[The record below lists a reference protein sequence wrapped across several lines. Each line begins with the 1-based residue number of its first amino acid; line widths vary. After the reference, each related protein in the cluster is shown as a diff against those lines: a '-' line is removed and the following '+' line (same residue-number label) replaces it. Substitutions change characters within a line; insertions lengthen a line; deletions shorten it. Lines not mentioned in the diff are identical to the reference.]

1 MDLLITILAFVGIFG
16 LLIFVH
22 EAGHFLVAKRNG
34 IKVEE
39 FAFGLPL
46 LPAIFRTT
54 RGETQYSI
62 YPVPLGGFVKMLG
75 EDGGS
80 RSKRSFAAKPRL
92 VRAKVLAAGVAMNA
106 LLAVVLLTVGF
117 LLKMPP
123 LVLCASDYPATTYQ
137 NDVTIRAIS
146 ESGPAREAG
155 LENGDVI
162 RAIDGQPI
170 ECYPQVPERLQEHP
184 GQPVALAI
192 ERNGQPQ
199 TVTVTPRPTGDAAA
213 GTIGIAPR
221 DDYQSI
227 DYPWYLA
234 PYLAVIE
241 SGAIVVQ
248 NVNAIG
254 DVFGQ
259 IFTSGSVPEGVS
271 GPVGIAKLTG
281 QVVDLGALMVLRFIA
296 IISLSLAVFNL
307 LPIPALDGGRL
318 LFVGIEALRS
328 GKPVTPRIEN
338 AIHATGFALLIL
350 LILFISY
357 FDIVR

>member
-1 MDLLITILAFVGIFG
+1 MDLLVTILAFIGIFG

-46 LPAIFRTT
+46 LPAILRTT
-54 RGETQYSI
+54 RGETTYSI

-80 RSKRSFAAKPRL
+80 RSKRSFAAKSRTI
-92 VRAKVLAAGVAMNA
+92 RAKVLAAGVAMNA
-106 LLAVVLLTVGF
+106 LLALVLLTVGF
-117 LLKMPP
+117 LFKMPP
-123 LVLCASDYPATTYQ
+123 VVLCASDYPATTFQ

-146 ESGPAREAG
+146 EAGPAKEAG
-155 LENGDVI
+155 LQNGDVI
-162 RAIDGQPI
+162 RTIDGQAVQ
-170 ECYPQVPERLQEHP
+170 CYPQVTAMLREHP
-184 GQPVALAI
+184 GQPVVLGI

-199 TVTVTPRPTGDAAA
+199 GVTVTPRPADDAAS

-227 DYPWYLA
+227 DYPWYIA

-248 NVNAIG
+248 NVSAIG
-254 DVFGQ
+254 GVFAQ
-259 IFTSGSVPEGVS
+259 IFTHGSVPEGVS

-281 QVVDLGALMVLRFIA
+281 QVVDLGALMILRFVA

-318 LFVGIEALRS
+318 LFVGIEALRG
-328 GKPVTPRIEN
+328 GKPVTLRIEN